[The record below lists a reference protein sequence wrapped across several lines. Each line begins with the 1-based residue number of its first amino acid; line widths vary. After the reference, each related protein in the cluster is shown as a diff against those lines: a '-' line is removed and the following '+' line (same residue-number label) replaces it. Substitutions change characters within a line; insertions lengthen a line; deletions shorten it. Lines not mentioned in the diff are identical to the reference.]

1 MTLLRMDKKTVK
13 MNRPGIKRRPVHGIL
28 VLDKPLGISSNGAL
42 QRVKNLFCAKKAGHT
57 GSLDPLASG
66 VLPLCFGEATKF
78 SQFLLD
84 ADKRY
89 STVIRLGQT
98 TATGDAEGEVLE
110 HRPVPELSE
119 ATLEEVLAQFRGK
132 IDQIPSM
139 YSALKV
145 NGQPLYKL
153 ARQGIEIE
161 RKSRTVEI
169 LELTLREFTADSL
182 TLDIHC
188 TKGTYVRTLAEDIG
202 KVLGCGAHV
211 TELRRTASGP
221 FELAESVTI
230 EKLEEMLEA
239 DGMASLDE
247 RLLSPAAAVPDWPS
261 VELTEISASYLK
273 QGQPVQIAKAPTTG
287 WVRIFSESPSSDA
300 EAFIGVGEIMEDGRI
315 APRRLVAT

>member
-1 MTLLRMDKKTVK
+1 MPKKVLHRMVQ
-13 MNRPGIKRRPVHGIL
+13 MGRPSIKRRPVHGIL
-28 VLDKPLGISSNGAL
+28 VLDKPLGLSSNGAL
-42 QRVKNLFCAKKAGHT
+42 QRVKHLFCAKKAGHT
-57 GSLDPLASG
+57 GSLDPLATG

-89 STVIRLGQT
+89 TTVIKLGQT

-110 HRPVPELSE
+110 HRPVPELTNDSLE
-119 ATLEEVLAQFRGK
+119 AVLDQFRGP
-132 IDQIPSM
+132 IEQVPSM
-139 YSALKV
+139 YSAIKV
-145 NGQPLYKL
+145 DGKPLYKL

-161 RKSRTVEI
+161 RKSRSVEI
-169 LELTLREFTADSL
+169 LDLQLRGFTTDSL

-211 TELRRTASGP
+211 IELRRTASGP
-221 FELAESVTI
+221 FDLVESLTI
-230 EKLEEMLEA
+230 EQLTELLETDGEA
-239 DGMASLDE
+239 GLDNC
-247 RLLSPAAAVPDWPS
+247 LLSPAAAVPDWPS

-287 WVRIFSESPSSDA
+287 WVRIFSESPESDT

>member
-1 MTLLRMDKKTVK
+1 MGRSTDKPTD
-13 MNRPGIKRRPVHGIL
+13 RPTIKRRPVHGIL
-28 VLDKPLGISSNGAL
+28 VLDKPLEISSNGAL

-57 GSLDPLASG
+57 GSLDPLATG

-89 STVIRLGQT
+89 TTVIKLGET
-98 TATGDAEGEVLE
+98 TATGDAEGDVLE
-110 HRPVPELSE
+110 RRPVPDL
-119 ATLEEVLAQFRGK
+119 TRPGLEIVLDQFRGV

-139 YSALKV
+139 YSAIKV

-161 RKSRTVEI
+161 RKSRSVEI
-169 LELTLREFTADSL
+169 LDLTLLALTADSL
-182 TLDIHC
+182 TLDVRC

-221 FELAESVTI
+221 FELAQSVTV
-230 EKLEEMLEA
+230 EYLEQLLEA
-239 DGMASLDE
+239 EGQAGLDKC
-247 RLLSPAAAVPDWPS
+247 LLSPSAAVPDWPS
-261 VELTEISASYLK
+261 VELSEISASYLK

-287 WVRIFSESPSSDA
+287 WVRIFSESSEPNE